1 MRKIAKYQTFMNLIQ
16 IQFLRYF
23 WNILYFPGVISTST
37 CRMTITFLL
46 TLSIDVKDS
55 FAYLY
60 HVLRIIFGAHTTV
73 QSGSFN
79 QKHLKIA
86 KLELLDLFK
95 KSFWARLVGDFSRK
109 NHFYRK
115 IFTSMCRMTIIF
127 LLTHSD
133 IGIQKTPWHLESV
146 SVIKLSS
153 YDT

>member
-1 MRKIAKYQTFMNLIQ
+1 M
-16 IQFLRYF
+16 F
-23 WNILYFPGVISTST
+23 WQKRHVYRNIFTST
-37 CRMTITFLL
+37 CRMTIILL
-46 TLSIDVKDS
+46 PTHSLDVKGS
-55 FAYLY
+55 FEYLY

-146 SVIKLSS
+146 SVKKLWS